1 MNLRGVYDGR
11 CDQQPSHLACYF
23 SNAEWPSFGCRCPP
37 PQAPAPAGVCASVA
51 PARAM
56 RMPSFPNAES
66 HMPIPKYITIR
77 KFEELTGYTEEAVR
91 AKIKRGDWLEGAI

>member
-1 MNLRGVYDGR
+1 
-11 CDQQPSHLACYF
+11 
-23 SNAEWPSFGCRCPP
+23 
-37 PQAPAPAGVCASVA
+37 
-51 PARAM
+51 M